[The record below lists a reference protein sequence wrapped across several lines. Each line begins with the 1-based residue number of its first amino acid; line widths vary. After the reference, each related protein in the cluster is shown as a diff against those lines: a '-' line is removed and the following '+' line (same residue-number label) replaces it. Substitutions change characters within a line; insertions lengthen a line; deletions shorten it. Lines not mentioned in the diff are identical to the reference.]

1 MNTIFFGILTIL
13 SLFIFMNLGKIK
25 ASKKQMNRDDR
36 INWGRKQRPNVQ
48 NARDG
53 SKIIDGEAE
62 EINDETQK

>member
-48 NARDG
+48 NTRDG

-62 EINDETQK
+62 EINDENQK